1 MKIEGEHIFDGP
13 REEVWKLVRDPEV
26 LASALP
32 GTQSMKQ
39 ISETEYEGK
48 MNVRVGPVAGVFS
61 GRLVVSDEVPPESYS
76 LSVEGRGAPG
86 FAEGIGSVLLV
97 DQGDN
102 TTLLKYQGELQI
114 GGKLAGV
121 GQRLMDSV
129 SKSIIRQGLDSMNQA
144 LKTHLAP
151 EPEPKAP
158 EGEPEPAPAA
168 QKTYQPPS
176 ETQFAASVAK
186 DVVKDL
192 TSDLFSPENQ
202 SIWATGLV
210 ALIAVI
216 VGFWLGRCGCRD

>member
-61 GRLVVSDEVPPESYS
+61 GRLVVSDEVAPESYA

-86 FAEGIGSVLLV
+86 FAQGTGAVLLV

-102 TTLLKYQGELQI
+102 TTLMTYQGELQI

-129 SKSIIRQGLDSMNQA
+129 SKSIIRQGLESMNKALQA
-144 LKTHLAP
+144 NMAP
-151 EPEPKAP
+151 ELEEKDGPVKA
-158 EGEPEPAPAA
+158 APV
-168 QKTYQPPS
+168 KEYRPPS
-176 ETQFAASVAK
+176 ETEFAASVAK
-186 DVVKDL
+186 DVVQDL
-192 TSDLFSPENQ
+192 TADILSPENQ
-202 SIWATGLV
+202 NALLAAAIALV
-210 ALIAVI
+210 GVV
-216 VGFWLGRCGCRD
+216 VGFWLGRVSTKRR